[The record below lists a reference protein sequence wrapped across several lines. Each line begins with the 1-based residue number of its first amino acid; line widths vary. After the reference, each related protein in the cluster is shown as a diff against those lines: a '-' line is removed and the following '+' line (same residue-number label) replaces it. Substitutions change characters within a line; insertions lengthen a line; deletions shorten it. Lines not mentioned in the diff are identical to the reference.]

1 MSQPR
6 LVVMA
11 GGTASGKSTL
21 ARALADRLGDQLL
34 LLQHDRYYR
43 TLDDPASADFD
54 HPDSLETDLLE
65 RNVRELLAGRPTE
78 LPVYEFRHHRRAAH
92 TETAHPAPLLL
103 VEGILTLHH
112 PGLVAAA
119 DLRVYVHAP
128 ADIRL
133 ARRVRRDLAKRGRT
147 PDSVLDRY
155 LSMVRPAHERF
166 VEPSRRHADL
176 VLDGHASPEATL
188 AVLEDA
194 VRPLL
199 P

>member
-1 MSQPR
+1 MTRPR

-21 ARALADRLGDQLL
+21 ARALSERMGERLL

-43 TLDDPASADFD
+43 TLDDPDTADFD
-54 HPDSLETDLLE
+54 HPDSLETDLLVH
-65 RNVRELLAGRPTE
+65 NVRELLAGRPTQ
-78 LPVYEFRHHRRAAH
+78 LPVYEFRSHRRADH
-92 TETAHPAPLLL
+92 TQTARPAPLLL

-112 PGLVAAA
+112 PGLVQAA
-119 DLRVYVHAP
+119 DLRVFVDAP

-147 PDSVLDRY
+147 PESVLDRY
-155 LSMVRPAHERF
+155 LQMVRPAHERF
-166 VEPSRRHADL
+166 VEPSRRHADV
-176 VLDGHASPEATL
+176 VLLGHGDFDTSLRALEA
-188 AVLEDA
+188 A